1 MRAKNRGFT
10 LVELLVV
17 IAIIGV
23 LVALLL
29 PAIQAAREAARRANC
44 VSNLKQ
50 LGIAIQNYHDSLK
63 TFPPGAVMPRINPGT
78 STTTEFKDNAIYAGF
93 HTLILPYMEEES
105 LKNLYNPATDW
116 QHQTQ
121 LSAVGNPY
129 FYTIPA
135 TVIPVYNC
143 PSAGGEN
150 PKGDDVLIGALTA
163 GVTNSY
169 KAGQLFGTNNY
180 IVCKGITDAWTINPD
195 KVPNTYRG
203 MFDINFGAHDS
214 QDQRWHLQDDCHWR
228 RL

>member
-63 TFPPGAVMPRINPGT
+63 TFPPGAIMPRTDT
-78 STTTEFKDNAIYAGF
+78 SGNQVQFGSNAIYAGF

-143 PSAGGEN
+143 PSCRRRKPQRGRCFNWCSHGR
-150 PKGDDVLIGALTA
+150 
-163 GVTNSY
+163 SY
-169 KAGQLFGTNNY
+169 EQL
-180 IVCKGITDAWTINPD
+180 
-195 KVPNTYRG
+195 
-203 MFDINFGAHDS
+203 
-214 QDQRWHLQDDCHWR
+214 
-228 RL
+228 